1 DWLGLG
7 LLLRSGPG
15 LGCVYLCAHVCVC
28 YVFACVCVCVLIK
41 SVSLVSDSLGNALN
55 AIRVSTEL
63 IEEELR
69 PHLDTLL
76 TIAQER
82 SKWQTHTHTHH
93 RHTQHIPIY
102 ITTYI

>member
-1 DWLGLG
+1 MH
-7 LLLRSGPG
+7 
-15 LGCVYLCAHVCVC
+15 LCECACVC
-28 YVFACVCVCVLIK
+28 LCIFECACMCVSVYVFVGLCVCVLIK
-41 SVSLVSDSLGNALN
+41 SVSLVSDSLGHALN

-76 TIAQER
+76 SIAQER
-82 SKWQTHTHTHH
+82 SKWQTHTHMQH